1 MDRLEVENKRK
12 SKDNSVNNLLK
23 RLSLNAN
30 VNHNESDILNQSIPD
45 HFEMMKH
52 QDSIN
57 EKRPSSKVE
66 STMKTVEEQPDE
78 SQYDTNNILDDE
90 SLK

>member
-1 MDRLEVENKRK
+1 MQPI
-12 SKDNSVNNLLK
+12 VNQ
-23 RLSLNAN
+23 
-30 VNHNESDILNQSIPD
+30 DMLNQSIPD

-57 EKRPSSKVE
+57 EKRPSMILQEGFKLPEGQGYNDEDSI
-66 STMKTVEEQPDE
+66 EE
-78 SQYDTNNILDDE
+78 DTNNILKDP